1 MRNAFFTASIAL
13 GLAACA
19 PADTE
24 DQADYVTDAERIAP
38 SPPSSG
44 ETAREPNV
52 EEAADT
58 KSSDALTPDGWKDLR
73 IGMTREE
80 ITALYGPDAQPDAVD
95 GPEPEQCAE
104 YRPENL
110 PSGFLLLLRDQK
122 LARISLIRDAA
133 ITTGEGLGLGAA
145 AEEVKAAYG
154 GEALVTPHKYVA
166 PPAEYITIWRE
177 DRSGTSYVEDPEARG
192 LRYVVGEDGTV
203 QTIHAGG
210 PAIQLVEGCL

>member
-1 MRNAFFTASIAL
+1 MLKSAFCAGLAA

-38 SPPSSG
+38 SPPSTG
-44 ETAREPNV
+44 DTAREPNV
-52 EEAADT
+52 EQAADT

-73 IGMTREE
+73 IGMTREK

-95 GPEPEQCAE
+95 GPDPESCAE
-104 YRPENL
+104 YRPENA
-110 PSGFLLLLRDQK
+110 PDGMLLMLVDGK
-122 LARISLIRDAA
+122 LARISLIREAA
-133 ITTGEGLGLGAA
+133 VKTEKALGLGAT
-145 AEEVKAAYG
+145 AEDVKTAYG
-154 GEALVTPHKYVA
+154 GKAIVTPHKYVD

-177 DRSGTSYVEDPEARG
+177 DRSGISYVEDPEARG
-192 LRYVVGEDGTV
+192 LRYVVGEDGKV